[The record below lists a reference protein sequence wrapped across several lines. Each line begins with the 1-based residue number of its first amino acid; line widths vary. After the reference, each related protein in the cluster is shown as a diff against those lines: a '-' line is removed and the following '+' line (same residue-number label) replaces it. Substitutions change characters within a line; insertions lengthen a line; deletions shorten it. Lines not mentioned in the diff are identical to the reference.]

1 MSFQNAGEPVAG
13 HSKWAQIKR
22 KKAVNDNK
30 RGQHFTKLIREI
42 TVAARG
48 GGGDPGMNPRLR
60 LAVDTAKAANMPA
73 DNIDRAIKKGTGE
86 LEGVD
91 YQEVS
96 YEGYGPGGV
105 AIYIE
110 TLTDNANRT
119 VSDIRYVL
127 SRNDGS
133 MGTSGSVAW
142 QFERKGQIYVDATRF
157 DEDSTMLAALE
168 AGAEDLRRDDDVYV
182 ISTELA
188 SFAAVQDGLR
198 SAGIDF
204 EDAELAMVAMNTV
217 SVSGAEAQK
226 LLKLLD
232 ALDDLDDVQKVHS
245 NADIDEAAYAEAD
258 A

>member
-1 MSFQNAGEPVAG
+1 MAG

-22 KKAVNDNK
+22 KKAVNDAK

-42 TVAARG
+42 TVAARS
-48 GGGDPGMNPRLR
+48 GGGDPAMNPRLR
-60 LAVDTAKAANMPA
+60 LAIDTAKAANMPA
-73 DNIDRAIKKGTGE
+73 ENIDRAVKKGTGE

-91 YQEVS
+91 YQEIT

-110 TLTDNANRT
+110 TLTDNPNRT
-119 VSDIRYVL
+119 VSEVRYVM

-142 QFERKGQIYVDATRF
+142 QFERKGQVYVDAKRY
-157 DEDSTMLAALE
+157 DEDSTLEAALD
-168 AGAEDLRRDDDVYV
+168 AGAEDMRREEDVYV
-182 ISTELA
+182 IATELT
-188 SFAAVQDGLR
+188 SFAAVQERLR
-198 SAGIDF
+198 QAGIQV
-204 EDAELAMVAMNTV
+204 EQAELAMIARNTV
-217 SVSGAEAQK
+217 DVGGADAQK

-245 NADIDEAAYAEAD
+245 NADIDEAAFAEAQ

>member
-1 MSFQNAGEPVAG
+1 VAG

-22 KKAVNDNK
+22 KKAVTDNR
-30 RGQHFTKLIREI
+30 RGQHFTRLIREI
-42 TVAARG
+42 TVAARA

-60 LAVDTAKAANMPA
+60 LAIDTAKAANMPA
-73 DNIDRAIKKGTGE
+73 ENIERGIKKGTGE

-119 VSDIRYVL
+119 VSDVRYVL
-127 SRNDGS
+127 SRNEGS

-142 QFERKGQIYVDATRF
+142 QFERKGQIYVDASRY
-157 DEDSTMLAALE
+157 DEDATLMAALE
-168 AGAEDLRRDDDVYV
+168 SGADDMRREGDVYV
-182 ISTELA
+182 ITTELA
-188 SFAAVQDGLR
+188 SFNTVQEGLR
-198 SAGIDF
+198 AAGIAFD
-204 EDAELAMVAMNTV
+204 EAELSMIAKNTV
-217 SVSGAEAQK
+217 EVAGADAQK

-232 ALDDLDDVQKVHS
+232 ALDELDDVQKVHS
-245 NADIDEAAYAEAD
+245 NADIDEAAYAEAE